1 MFMMTKLQISETL
14 TKGANGVPFM
24 ASDCTVY
31 RQQRTLLSKPEK
43 DSEREITPE
52 DPLIK

>member
-31 RQQRTLLSKPEK
+31 RQQRTLLSKPE
-43 DSEREITPE
+43 ERIVKEKLHLKIR
-52 DPLIK
+52 